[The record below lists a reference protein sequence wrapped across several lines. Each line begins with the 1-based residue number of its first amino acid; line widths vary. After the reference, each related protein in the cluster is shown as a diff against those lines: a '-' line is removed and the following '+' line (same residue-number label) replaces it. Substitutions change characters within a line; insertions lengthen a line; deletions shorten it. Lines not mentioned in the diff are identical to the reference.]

1 MHMKNIIRNLNEKV
15 KKIIALRKEPKISLI
30 LKITTLLLLFLWLY
44 NLSTIRFRQQH
55 LNLKV
60 GDVAPYDIT
69 VANDVEY
76 VDEQAT
82 QKKIENVIS
91 RISPQFKLRLDI
103 AKDKKD
109 NVDYIFDEID
119 KLTKENKPP
128 EEIAKIIIKQ
138 IKIEKDALMVIIKFN
153 SLNNFRYKVKNLLD
167 YIYKIGVTSITKDDI
182 KKLSNTGYII
192 KIYSSENNEEIS
204 VRSSIDDIFY
214 YDNISIKEVVK
225 KIYPTLM
232 WDKTDALSKV
242 LKFFITP
249 NLFYSRL
256 RTEEKIKDEIKM
268 AESVK
273 KRLKKGQV
281 IVRYGEE
288 ITESQFKKI
297 SELKKY
303 SRESHLPL
311 MRGYLIIFLLFFIIS
326 SILLLSYGK
335 KWLNKNK
342 YFLFLV
348 SFVFM
353 SCTLN
358 YFFPKLSRFFP
369 VRLENSYFI
378 PMGGIA
384 ILIAS
389 FSNYTLSYIV
399 TLFISIITTFLIG
412 SNFMDFVIMFLVG
425 SSTIYFSNKPHKK
438 ISNWYVALFIGFV
451 YFLIILAI
459 SQIDNYS
466 NSQFWNGVLIGVLN
480 GFISIIL
487 STGLMPLFEYIFNLL
502 TVNRLYELSD
512 LNSPI
517 MKRLLVEAPGTYHHS
532 VLVAN
537 LAESAA
543 LNIGAN
549 SLLAR
554 VGGYYHDIGKI
565 ENPDYFI
572 ENQSDKESKHDK
584 IKPSISSSII
594 KSHLKYGVEMAKK
607 LRLPS
612 EIIDIILQHHGT
624 TVITFFY
631 KKALETAEKTDKANL
646 IENYRY
652 GGPKPQSKEAAIVML
667 ADSIEAA
674 SRALKNPSHSRIV
687 GLVSDII
694 NTRLFEGELNES
706 DLTFKDLNKISQ
718 SFIQVL
724 SGIYHSRIEYPEKE
738 EIKKLEKD

>member
-1 MHMKNIIRNLNEKV
+1 MKNIIRNLNEKV

-225 KIYPTLM
+225 KIYPTLR

-358 YFFPKLSRFFP
+358 YFFPRLSRFFP

-384 ILIAS
+384 VLIAS

-412 SNFMDFVIMFLVG
+412 SSFMDFVIMFLVG

-438 ISNWYVALFIGFV
+438 ISNWYVALFISFL

-459 SQIDNYS
+459 SQINNYS

-624 TVITFFY
+624 TVISFFY

-652 GGPKPQSKEAAIVML
+652 GGPKPQSKEAAVVML

-694 NTRLFEGELNES
+694 NTRLLEGELDES